1 MAHNMDVEDE
11 DEIEDTTHV
20 PEVRPALFNPRATNC
35 PTFGS
40 MQTGVI
46 KRVKLQNFRVHSNLE
61 LDFNQNSE
69 SSCHRLSPYND
80 PSNQAQN
87 VHP

>member
-1 MAHNMDVEDE
+1 MDVEDE
-11 DEIEDTTHV
+11 DEIEDMDPPVV
-20 PEVRPALFNPRATNC
+20 PEVRPALSNPRATNC

-46 KRVKLQNFRVHSNLE
+46 LRVKLQNFRVHSNLE

-69 SSCHRLSPYND
+69 PPCHRLSPWNND